1 MPMGHPTSHPKEWL
15 APMLRTWRVQYLRVA
30 TGRRVFPD
38 GHVHL
43 DGWPTATVLG
53 RIRAE
58 GEGAGQRGTVG
69 QHFAEVYTGE
79 ALLIWRAM
87 HGMPIGPKEVLYA
100 KTLARDPVRLQAQM
114 LGLKTSAYW
123 SLLDNAYY
131 YLAGRVVVIENTP
144 NNGTASKH
152 GT

>member
-1 MPMGHPTSHPKEWL
+1 MQPAHPTAHPKEWII
-15 APMLRTWRVQYLRVA
+15 PMLRTWRVQYLRAA

-38 GHVHL
+38 GHVHV

-58 GEGAGQRGTVG
+58 GDGASQRGTVG

-79 ALLIWRAM
+79 ALLVWRGM
-87 HGMPIGPKEVLYA
+87 FGMPIAPKEVLFA

-131 YLAGRVVVIENTP
+131 YLAGRILAIENTP
-144 NNGTASKH
+144 NNRNAGKSGT
-152 GT
+152 